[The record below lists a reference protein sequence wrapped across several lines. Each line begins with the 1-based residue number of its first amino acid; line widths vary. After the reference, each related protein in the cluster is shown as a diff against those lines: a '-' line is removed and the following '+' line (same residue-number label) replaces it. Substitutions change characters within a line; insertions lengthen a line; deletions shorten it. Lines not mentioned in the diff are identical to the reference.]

1 MKRTEIGKLQN
12 EIESALRRAVQM
24 DLELMVYIL
33 TMAKLE
39 LENEL
44 DDRKLRNL
52 AELKGALSLQ

>member
-1 MKRTEIGKLQN
+1 MKQTEIGKLHSD
-12 EIESALRRAVQM
+12 IESALRRASQM

-44 DDRKLRNL
+44 DDRKLRSL

>member
-1 MKRTEIGKLQN
+1 MKQTEIGKLQSD
-12 EIESALRRAVQM
+12 IESALRRASQM
-24 DLELMVYIL
+24 ELDLMVYIL

-44 DDRKLRNL
+44 DDRKLRSL

>member
-1 MKRTEIGKLQN
+1 MKQTEIGKLQS

-44 DDRKLRNL
+44 DDRELSSL

>member
-1 MKRTEIGKLQN
+1 MKQTEIGKLQSD
-12 EIESALRRAVQM
+12 IESALQRASQM

-44 DDRKLRNL
+44 DDRKLQSL

>member
-1 MKRTEIGKLQN
+1 MKQTEIGKLHSD
-12 EIESALRRAVQM
+12 IESALRRATEM

-44 DDRKLRNL
+44 DDRKLRSL
-52 AELKGALSLQ
+52 AEMKGALSLQ

>member
-1 MKRTEIGKLQN
+1 MKQTEIGKLQS
-12 EIESALRRAVQM
+12 EIESALQRAVQM

-44 DDRKLRNL
+44 DDRKLRSL